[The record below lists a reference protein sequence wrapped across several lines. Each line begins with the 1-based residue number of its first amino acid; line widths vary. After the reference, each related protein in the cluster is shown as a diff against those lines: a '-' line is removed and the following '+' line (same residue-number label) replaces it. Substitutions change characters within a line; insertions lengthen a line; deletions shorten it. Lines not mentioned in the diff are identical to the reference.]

1 MMRVLLAHNYYRE
14 PGGEDQVFESEAAL
28 LAERGH
34 AVVRYVVNNREIHR
48 AGPVAA
54 LQATWNRRV
63 SAEVGALIEQAR
75 PDVLHCHN
83 FFARL
88 SPAVYYAAAAHGI
101 PVVQT
106 LHNYR
111 LLCLNATLFRDGRVC
126 EDCVGRAVPWPG
138 VLHACYRA
146 SRPASAAVALL
157 LSAHRAV
164 RTWAK
169 RVHVYV
175 ALTSFARQKL
185 IAGGVPADRI
195 VVKPNFVD
203 PDPGPGNGRGEYAL
217 FVGRLSAEKGI
228 DTLLRAWRLL
238 QGRPP
243 LLIVGDGPL
252 APVVAEAARSIVG
265 CRWLGSRPRQEVL
278 ELMRGARLLVVP
290 SRWYEGFPMVIAE
303 AYATGVPVVASDLGS
318 LGCLVHDKRTGLRFR
333 AGDPDDLASKVE
345 WLDVHPE
352 ERQDMTAAARGEF
365 EANYSPD
372 QGYRNLVAIYRLAI
386 ERCRA

>member
-1 MMRVLLAHNYYRE
+1 LLVHNYYRQR
-14 PGGEDQVFESEAAL
+14 GGEDQVFESEAAL
-28 LAERGH
+28 LEQRGH
-34 AVVRYVVNNREIHR
+34 EVIRFVVSNREIHP

-54 LQATWNRRV
+54 LQATWNPRV
-63 SAEVGALIEQAR
+63 YAELGALIEQAR

-83 FFARL
+83 LFARL

-126 EDCVGRAVPWPG
+126 EDCMGRAVPWPG

-185 IAGGVPADRI
+185 IEGGVPADRI

-203 PDPGPGNGRGEYAL
+203 PDPGPGDGRGEYAL

-252 APVVAEAARSIVG
+252 APLVAEAARSMVG

-278 ELMRGARLLVVP
+278 ELMKGAQLLVVP

-303 AYATGVPVVASDLGS
+303 AYAAGVPVIASDLGS
-318 LGCLVHDKRTGLRFR
+318 LSCMVDDARTGLRFR
-333 AGDPDDLASKVE
+333 AGDPDDLASKAQR
-345 WLDVHPE
+345 LE
-352 ERQDMTAAARGEF
+352 EQSAERRRMGAAARAEF
-365 EANYSPD
+365 EANYCAD
-372 QGYRNLVAIYRLAI
+372 VAYRRLLEVYRGAAD
-386 ERCRA
+386 RCRSRG